1 MPVYQLIFLEN
12 NVALVDAELLRTFN
26 SFEDHPDPDMYGLY
40 DHYETVIGIGAVIV
54 QRFLVSVHKGNR
66 ETLTISPIHFGGKSY
81 VQLVNSCANYWKH
94 KDEWN
99 MKNLAKNARNTI
111 ATLESVGV
119 SIQSDYPLS
128 NCMHCILGENSAV
141 QFSKYLPYLEEWS
154 NVVAQ

>member
-1 MPVYQLIFLEN
+1 MPVYQIIFLEN

-26 SFEDHPDPDMYGLY
+26 SFEDHPDPDVYGLY

-66 ETLTISPIHFGGKSY
+66 ETLTIGPIHFGGKSY

-99 MKNLAKNARNTI
+99 MKNLAKNARKEKTR
-111 ATLESVGV
+111 TPFV
-119 SIQSDYPLS
+119 SCPAVKIYDR
-128 NCMHCILGENSAV
+128 ILT
-141 QFSKYLPYLEEWS
+141 KY
-154 NVVAQ
+154 